1 MWDPEPFQACT
12 FTPSTPIGSSFWTQ
26 GSHRL
31 HVRSGRPG
39 LNSLCGPAM
48 FRDPLRFLQGAQVL
62 NCKELTCYVYLL
74 TLLHQMQED
83 AKLCWGH
90 IISTGTK
97 KDTLKPKTGVITFW
111 KLAPW
116 NLMSFGVH
124 LGDWI
129 FRSKTTIYIHISV
142 VIIFFLTPLD
152 TALESN
158 ANDLYGNSL
167 MAKGVLLYALL
178 GHIMMS
184 VMSWPICGLW
194 PCSVTWTYEKQLLLT
209 DTYSQHAQARV

>member
-1 MWDPEPFQACT
+1 MQLFLLTNILALTILFLTKTTQEPPALSLWDPEPFQACT

-116 NLMSFGVH
+116 NLMSFVS
-124 LGDWI
+124 I
-129 FRSKTTIYIHISV
+129 
-142 VIIFFLTPLD
+142 
-152 TALESN
+152 
-158 ANDLYGNSL
+158 
-167 MAKGVLLYALL
+167 
-178 GHIMMS
+178 
-184 VMSWPICGLW
+184 
-194 PCSVTWTYEKQLLLT
+194 
-209 DTYSQHAQARV
+209 